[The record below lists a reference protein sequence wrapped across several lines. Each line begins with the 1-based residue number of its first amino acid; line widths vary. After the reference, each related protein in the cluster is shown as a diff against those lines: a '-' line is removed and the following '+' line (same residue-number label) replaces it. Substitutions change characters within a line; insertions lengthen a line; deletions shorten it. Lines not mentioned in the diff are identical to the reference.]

1 MEEPE
6 LIDQELE
13 RVALSIGIP
22 PCPAILQAIADEMN
36 RDEPSLAKIE
46 QLISKD
52 VGLSA
57 TLLKTINSPFYGLTD
72 KISTLPQAINLLGL
86 AMLSRTISELVL
98 KQISLARDQVNME
111 RFWDSSGK
119 LASTAATLA
128 MRLGINREAAY
139 TYGLFQNCGIPI
151 LMQRFPD
158 YKQTLALA
166 NLSADRKFTDIEDEA
181 HGANHATIGY
191 LLTKSWNLT
200 AVISHAIR
208 FHHDYSVFSAPDGK
222 HPPEALKLIALGML
236 ADYAVQKIFG
246 QNFSLEWQKG
256 GALALAHLGLDA
268 DQFEEML
275 TEVRLLM
282 ELG

>member
-1 MEEPE
+1 VDEPE

-13 RVALSIGIP
+13 RVALSLGIP
-22 PCPAILQAIADEMN
+22 PCPAILLAIAEETKQE
-36 RDEPSLAKIE
+36 EPSLAKIE
-46 QLISKD
+46 QLVAKD

-57 TLLKTINSPFYGLTD
+57 TLLKTVNSPFYGLTE
-72 KISTLPQAINLLGL
+72 KISTVQQAINLLGL

-98 KQISLARDQVNME
+98 KQISMARDQVSME

-119 LASTAATLA
+119 LAIAASVIA
-128 MRLGINREAAY
+128 MRAPGISKEAAY

-151 LMQRFPD
+151 LMQRFPN
-158 YKQTLALA
+158 YKQTLDLA
-166 NLSADRKFTDIEDEA
+166 NKSADRKFTDIEDEA

-208 FHHDYSVFSAPDGK
+208 FHHDYSVFSAPAGK
-222 HPPEALKLIALGML
+222 HPPEALKLIAIGLM
-236 ADYAVQKIFG
+236 ADYAVQLRFG

-268 DQFEEML
+268 EQFAAILESDKH
-275 TEVRLLM
+275 LLV
-282 ELG
+282 